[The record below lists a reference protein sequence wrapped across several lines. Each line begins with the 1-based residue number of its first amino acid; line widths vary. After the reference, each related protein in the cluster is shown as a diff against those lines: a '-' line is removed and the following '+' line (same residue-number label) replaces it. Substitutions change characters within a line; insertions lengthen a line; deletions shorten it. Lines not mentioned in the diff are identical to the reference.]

1 MGTGWFTNTSLA
13 AAPQAGEVDLLT
25 VMTHELGHLF
35 GLMDGNGTALMA
47 STLSPGTRILP
58 TASDLLS
65 PHTSLVGYPAA
76 GDQTDLAPVAIS
88 AFVRWASAS
97 LSDPQFV
104 ATALAQVQISD
115 VPGQPLGLAQSD
127 AMLAGQNPAGYGW
140 FIDSTPAGDEEFA
153 PSGSGSQLQ
162 AIDSQ
167 AVDHVDLLTVVEN
180 ELGHAAGLGDPDSS
194 ATSLMSDML
203 PTGVRRLPGAN
214 EVDAIFAEPGT
225 AWPRRSN

>member
-1 MGTGWFTNTSLA
+1 M
-13 AAPQAGEVDLLT
+13 DLLT

-88 AFVRWASAS
+88 ASVRWASAS

-115 VPGQPLGLAQSD
+115 VPGQPLGLVQSD
-127 AMLAGQNPAGYGW
+127 AMLAGQNPAGYGT
-140 FIDSTPAGDEEFA
+140 FIGPALAAAETSAAAGNAGKLIVIDPA
-153 PSGSGSQLQ
+153 AVDRIDLQ
-162 AIDSQ
+162 AV
-167 AVDHVDLLTVVEN
+167 VDHELGYISGLDNMNAQVDSLLDAKLATGSRQAGGAREVDLVFAADN
-180 ELGHAAGLGDPDSS
+180 E
-194 ATSLMSDML
+194 
-203 PTGVRRLPGAN
+203 
-214 EVDAIFAEPGT
+214 
-225 AWPRRSN
+225 